1 MSKTECCAFCLQF
14 VSSTNG
20 NCGNSNCRRNICSKP
35 TGGGEFKLTSK
46 ILHSEWLVYTN
57 IFIVARVSNRETISP
72 HVLAII
78 RSLVETVLESSSL
91 CREPQTSYVC
101 VWCWLFPHPDP
112 PFSLSLNAY
121 PVKNREPKNY
131 SRNSNT
137 LGVSCSFQRLSLFK
151 RITKVIITLLDRV
164 VEASCWF
171 LISAASNRNFCKK
184 SMPSSI
190 RWNILAE
197 PLFSR
202 HAY

>member
-1 MSKTECCAFCLQF
+1 MSFIKMSKTECCAFCLQLL
-14 VSSTNG
+14 SSSNG

-46 ILHSEWLVYTN
+46 ILHSEWLVCTN

-112 PFSLSLNAY
+112 PFSLSLST
-121 PVKNREPKNY
+121 R
-131 SRNSNT
+131 
-137 LGVSCSFQRLSLFK
+137 
-151 RITKVIITLLDRV
+151 TLLKIENQR
-164 VEASCWF
+164 
-171 LISAASNRNFCKK
+171 I
-184 SMPSSI
+184 I
-190 RWNILAE
+190 RATATHSVC
-197 PLFSR
+197 P
-202 HAY
+202 